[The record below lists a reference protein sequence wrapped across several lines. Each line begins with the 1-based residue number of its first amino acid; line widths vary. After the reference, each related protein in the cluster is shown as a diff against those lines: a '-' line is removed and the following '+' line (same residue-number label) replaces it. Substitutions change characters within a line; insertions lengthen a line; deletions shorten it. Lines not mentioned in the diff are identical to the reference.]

1 MTNDCISMSMDLPLA
16 PNPRGKI
23 VPKVFSEQQLEEEA
37 IRLSEVIRQPKRWTV
52 EHCKTIIKERKG
64 CLLDSSFISNTRHSI
79 WCSR

>member
-52 EHCKTIIKERKG
+52 
-64 CLLDSSFISNTRHSI
+64 
-79 WCSR
+79 